1 MTDKFLFLIGSAV
14 NHFQEE
20 RYSEFSQKE
29 RFEQTLKTINSVKEK
44 DPDAIICIYESSS
57 TKIDDK
63 YEDQFKDI
71 SDIYINLSNDPG
83 IRVLYQNL
91 ERSPDKFPFGKS
103 LLECRSLIVVLN
115 EIKNHNLF
123 TNIRRI
129 FKLSGRYKLNEN
141 FDINDY
147 KSRFL
152 INYYIGKVYEYN
164 QERFEDQDNLNT
176 YLYGFKGQLVT
187 GLWSFDKLLLHNTI
201 MSLYNSFEYMEK
213 SIQYTSGTDIEHT
226 LYNFLDKNKIVNIP
240 VLGLD
245 VIKGMNGDRYSL

>member
-20 RYSEFSQKE
+20 RYSEFSRKE
-29 RFEQTLKTINSVKEK
+29 RFEQTLETIRSVKGRV
-44 DPDAIICIYESSS
+44 PDAIICIYESSS

-63 YEDQFKDI
+63 YEEKFKEI
-71 SDIYINLSNDPG
+71 SDIYINLSDDPG
-83 IRVLYQNL
+83 IRVLYENL

-103 LLECRSLIVVLN
+103 LLECRSLLVVLN
-115 EIKNHNLF
+115 EIRNHNLF
-123 TNIRRI
+123 TTVRRV
-129 FKLSGRYKLNEN
+129 FKLSGRYKLNGD

-152 INYYIGKVYEYN
+152 TNYYVGKVYEYN
-164 QERFEDQDNLNT
+164 QERFEEQDNLNT

-187 GLWSFDKLLLHNTI
+187 GLWSFDRLLLQNII
-201 MSLYNSFEYMEK
+201 MCLYNSFEYMEK

-226 LYNFLDKNKIVNIP
+226 LYNFLDKNRIVNIP

-245 VIKGMNGDRYSL
+245 VIKGMDGDRYSL